1 MNILLLGKDGQV
13 GHALQALLP
22 ALGKV
27 TAWDQQDV
35 DFLDL
40 EGLREKLATVKADVI
55 INAAAYTA
63 VDRAQTDASTAHCIN
78 ASAVKVL
85 AAHAAHAGAL
95 FVHYSTDYVFD
106 GEKPSPYVESDQT
119 NPQSEYGKSKRAG
132 ELAAL
137 GSGCKALVFR
147 TSWVFSSHGG
157 NFIKTILRLAA
168 ERESLNVVADQIGA
182 PTSARLIAETT
193 VRAIPVAHSGTL
205 PPGLYHLTAAG
216 HTSWHGLAS
225 YVVSRAANN
234 GAVLKLQA
242 DHIQPIPTEAYPLP
256 APRPKNSRLDT
267 TFLQDLLKFEFPA
280 WREDV
285 ARVVDE
291 LTLSRTQT

>member
-13 GHALQALLP
+13 GHALQAVLP
-22 ALGKV
+22 SLGAL
-27 TAWDQQDV
+27 TAWDRQDV

-40 EGLREKLATVKADVI
+40 EGLREKLASVKADVI

-63 VDRAQTDASTAHCIN
+63 VDRAQIEAASAHCIN

-85 AAHAAHAGAL
+85 ADHAKHTGAL
-95 FVHYSTDYVFD
+95 LVHYSTDYVFD
-106 GEKPSPYVESDQT
+106 GEKSTPYVEGDVT
-119 NPQSEYGKSKRAG
+119 HPLSEYGNSKRAG

-137 GSGCKALVFR
+137 EAGARVLVFR

-168 ERESLNVVADQIGA
+168 ERDTLNVVADQIGA
-182 PTSARLIAETT
+182 PTSARLIAQTT
-193 VRAIPVAHSGTL
+193 VRGIAALIDGRL
-205 PPGLYHLTAAG
+205 PAGLYHLTAAG

-225 YVVSRAANN
+225 FVVARAAAN
-234 GAVLKLQA
+234 GAALKLA
-242 DHIQPIPTEAYPLP
+242 AEHIKPIPTEAYPLP
-256 APRPKNSRLDT
+256 AARPKNSRLDT
-267 TFLQDLLKFEFPA
+267 SRLQNVLDLRFPD

-291 LTLSRTQT
+291 LTSSRADT